1 MANLNRA
8 ALKTNKGGSNENHI
22 SDDNDNSLTNKSVST
37 MRNDGNNPEILSD
50 LSKESDTHY
59 AINTTHSIPQNTNN
73 DTLSV

>member
-22 SDDNDNSLTNKSVST
+22 SDDNKNSLTNKSGTT
-37 MRNDGNNPEILSD
+37 MLNDGNQPEILSD

-59 AINTTHSIPQNTNN
+59 AINTTHSIPQNPNN
-73 DTLSV
+73 DTISI